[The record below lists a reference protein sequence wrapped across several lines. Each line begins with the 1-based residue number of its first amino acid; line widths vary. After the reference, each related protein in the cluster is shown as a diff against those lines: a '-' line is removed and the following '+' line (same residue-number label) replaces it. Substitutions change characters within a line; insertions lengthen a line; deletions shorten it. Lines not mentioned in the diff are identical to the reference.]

1 MGELPR
7 ERLPG
12 LPDMNYILGCC
23 IASALTLAF
32 GEGASSVKGQDLRI
46 IGVTR
51 LENGQIQVSAS
62 GSSPNPVDLQASS
75 DLSSWSTI
83 QTLSANH
90 GSLVFT
96 DSMSAGER
104 IYRLHTTPAPTQLAD
119 LADSPNRVFEA
130 PEGFNTIQYAPNGT
144 LGFIAWRDRDLI
156 LRERSANGTWSE
168 QTVDS
173 LGNVFKMLLV
183 FDFSGPREDYR
194 FQPSSALAYD
204 SASRPHIFQVNGKSI
219 IHYTRNGNGAW
230 AEAERIGDP
239 YANADLSVL
248 EAAIG
253 PNDVIH
259 FTALCAGS
267 PANLAYGSNRS
278 GQWSWSSIASVT
290 SAALTYWAPPFA
302 ARWLSMAIDSRNN
315 AHLAFRTSMDLTT
328 DAFGHP
334 RAYSLLKY
342 ASNVSGQWQTAL
354 VLAPFDNSGEAAN
367 GASIAIGSDDKPRI
381 ASWFDERGDGG
392 SAQESRLYY
401 HQLNGDGSW
410 VSSVVATAPDGY
422 SAGDGPK
429 GTGFSPQLRF
439 DNRGNAH
446 ILFLDHA
453 GEHFGGIGQ
462 QEYAGNL
469 RHGWWNGSGWSF
481 ETLARQTSPLLQE
494 IVYPTFALNGGE
506 LAVTYL
512 QRDTQWNLT
521 SYPPLSNSTYYFRF
535 LTGSIQ

>member
-1 MGELPR
+1 
-7 ERLPG
+7 
-12 LPDMNYILGCC
+12 MNYILRSC
-23 IASALTLAF
+23 IASVLTLAVWGGF
-32 GEGASSVKGQDLRI
+32 ASAKAQDLRI
-46 IGVTR
+46 TGVNR
-51 LENGQIQVSAS
+51 LENGQIEISAS
-62 GSSPNPVDLQASS
+62 GSSPNPVDLQISS
-75 DLSSWSTI
+75 DLSSWSTL

-90 GSLVFT
+90 GSIVFA
-96 DSMSAGER
+96 DSTGPGER
-104 IYRLHTTPAPTQLAD
+104 IYRLRTIPAASQLAD

-130 PEGFNTIQYAPNGT
+130 PEGFNTIQYAADGT
-144 LGFIAWRDRDLI
+144 LGFLAWRDRDLI
-156 LRERSANGTWSE
+156 LRERGGNGEWSE

-173 LGNVFKMLLV
+173 LGNVFKMLLI

-204 SASRPHIFQVNGKSI
+204 SASRPHIFQVNGKRI
-219 IHYTRNGNGAW
+219 IHYARDGNGAW

-259 FTALCAGS
+259 FTALCGGS

-278 GQWSWSSIASVT
+278 GQWSWTSIASVT
-290 SAALTYWAPPFA
+290 SASLTYWAPPFA

-328 DAFGHP
+328 DAVGHP
-334 RAYSLLKY
+334 RAYSQLKY
-342 ASNVSGQWQTAL
+342 ASNISGQWLTSL
-354 VLAPFDNSGEAAN
+354 VMAPFDNSGEAAN
-367 GASIAIGSDDKPRI
+367 GASIAIASDDKPRI
-381 ASWFDERGDGG
+381 ASWFDERGEGG
-392 SAQESRLYY
+392 SAEESRLYY
-401 HQLNGDGSW
+401 HQLDGDGSW
-410 VSSVVATAPDGY
+410 ISSVVATAPDGY

-453 GEHFGGIGQ
+453 GEHFSGIGQ

-512 QRDTQWNLT
+512 QRDTQWHLA

-535 LTGSIQ
+535 LTGSTH